1 MTELSLHINFDSNV
15 TVSDIIGQNTLDVAV
30 LKKDAPDARERQ
42 FVNEAEA
49 VDARDYELEA
59 IDTFIAQNGVTR
71 PTAEDFIPKS
81 QAWRSK
87 KSAAAA
93 AARNPNAIDRRGR
106 PRISYVKD
114 LTFVVVG
121 KDAFK
126 RAGRGRAKQDERREI
141 FSIHHTNIDATCEG
155 THTRKALVALA
166 RTQS

>member
-49 VDARDYELEA
+49 VDARDYELDA
-59 IDTFIAQNGVTR
+59 IETFIAQNGVTK

-87 KSAAAA
+87 KSTAAK
-93 AARNPNAIDRRGR
+93 NPNAIDRRGR
-106 PRISYVKD
+106 PRKSYVKD

-121 KDAFK
+121 KDVFK
-126 RAGRGRAKQDERREI
+126 RAGRGRAKQNELREI

-155 THTRKALVALA
+155 THTRKALVAMA